1 MNLWLETSFGKHG
14 TPTGHTILCDVS
26 GRKIL
31 LYNISQRTY
40 FPAED
45 LMNMKDV
52 FEFLYKISETFLR
65 TERDMIKN
73 IYWLSCK
80 VTVIFDTS

>member
-1 MNLWLETSFGKHG
+1 
-14 TPTGHTILCDVS
+14 
-26 GRKIL
+26 
-31 LYNISQRTY
+31 
-40 FPAED
+40 
-45 LMNMKDV
+45 MNMKDV